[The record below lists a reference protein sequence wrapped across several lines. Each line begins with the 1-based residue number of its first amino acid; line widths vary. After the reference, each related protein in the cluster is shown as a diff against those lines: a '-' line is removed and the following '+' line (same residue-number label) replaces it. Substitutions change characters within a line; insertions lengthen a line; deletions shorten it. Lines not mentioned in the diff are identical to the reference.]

1 MKRIQYILAM
11 AAVTVIS
18 SISAFGQQNLRT
30 AYFLDG
36 YTYNYKMNPAMAP
49 ERAFFAMPMIGNM
62 GIGAESNMAL
72 STFLYPTGNG
82 NMTTFMNKSVSADQ
96 FLDRIQ
102 QVNNLNISTNTKV
115 PALPPMPL
123 VKSKKYRQHKY
134 PISHPMVQ
142 DGIVF

>member
-49 ERAFFAMPMIGNM
+49 ERAFFAI
-62 GIGAESNMAL
+62 
-72 STFLYPTGNG
+72 TYPRFDVT
-82 NMTTFMNKSVSADQ
+82 
-96 FLDRIQ
+96 
-102 QVNNLNISTNTKV
+102 IS
-115 PALPPMPL
+115 PRPE
-123 VKSKKYRQHKY
+123 R
-134 PISHPMVQ
+134 
-142 DGIVF
+142 FR